1 MPRLSNINWS
11 PPFQG
16 PFVLDRGTKAAGQAL
31 AAYHRAA
38 KLFTTLVNSSANE
51 FSYLLQPGQCVI
63 FNNRRVLH
71 GRQKFQSGSGERWLK
86 GAYLDMV
93 CCVVLCCVVL

>member
-16 PFVLDRGTKAAGQAL
+16 PFVLD
-31 AAYHRAA
+31 A